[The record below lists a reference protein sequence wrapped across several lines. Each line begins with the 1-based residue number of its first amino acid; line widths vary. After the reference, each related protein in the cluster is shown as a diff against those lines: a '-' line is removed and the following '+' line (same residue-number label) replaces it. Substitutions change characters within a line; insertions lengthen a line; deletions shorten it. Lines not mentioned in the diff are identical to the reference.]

1 MGNSKTGKFSL
12 THARAVRDHA
22 SVSDS
27 FRGPQLS
34 PHAEKASDSP
44 MVSRRR
50 FAQHAAMLAACSLR
64 GVQLLAEAR
73 NRHPTSQDQDLSSRQ
88 TEEVEAKLANIV
100 RKYGSRLSEEQRN
113 HLRHI
118 LTYNEKMLAS
128 VRSFPLQNGDP
139 PASVLA
145 ISFPS
150 VLAPAQAHRASQ
162 GSVPASAEHK
172 DENH

>member
-1 MGNSKTGKFSL
+1 MRNSKTGKFSL
-12 THARAVRDHA
+12 THTRAVHDHA

-27 FRGPQLS
+27 VRGPQLS
-34 PHAEKASDSP
+34 ADAQYAGDLP
-44 MVSRRR
+44 MLSRRR

-64 GVQLLAEAR
+64 GAQLLAEPR
-73 NRHPTSQDQDLSSRQ
+73 NRYPPSEDQDLCSGQ

-145 ISFPS
+145 NSFPS
-150 VLAPAQAHRASQ
+150 VLFRAQAHRASLD
-162 GSVPASAEHK
+162 SVHASGE
-172 DENH
+172 DQDGNH

>member
-1 MGNSKTGKFSL
+1 MRNSTTGKLSL
-12 THARAVRDHA
+12 THARAVHDHA
-22 SVSDS
+22 CVSDS
-27 FRGPQLS
+27 FRGPQPS
-34 PHAEKASDSP
+34 PHAENASDLP
-44 MVSRRR
+44 IVSRRR
-50 FAQHAAMLAACSLR
+50 FAQHAAMLAACSL
-64 GVQLLAEAR
+64 GGAQLLAEPR
-73 NRHPTSQDQDLSSRQ
+73 NRHPRARDQDLSPPQ

-145 ISFPS
+145 ISFGHG
-150 VLAPAQAHRASQ
+150 APL
-162 GSVPASAEHK
+162 GSVDAAAERK
-172 DENH
+172 DGNH

>member
-34 PHAEKASDSP
+34 PPAENASDSP

-50 FAQHAAMLAACSLR
+50 FAQQAAMLAACSLR
-64 GVQLLAEAR
+64 GAQLLAEPS
-73 NRHPTSQDQDLSSRQ
+73 NRQPPSQDQDLSSRQ
-88 TEEVEAKLANIV
+88 PEEVEAKLANIV

-150 VLAPAQAHRASQ
+150 VLAAAQAHRAWQ

-172 DENH
+172 DGNH